1 MSETLTPC
9 DVKSWM
15 LAINDVCRGRLE
27 IAFELLDKEVSLEED
42 REIPYTYDHWYVDD
56 DNTSFVLVGYNH
68 KFDGSDNF
76 DVDMS
81 YFMPISDI
89 VVADNWSCWRHKQML
104 LIADLQKSMLYTSED
119 YEKYLEYK
127 KHFEPNLPS
136 ENEWKETVDCLSDAD
151 YLRRF
156 GVSRGVYR
164 G

>member
-1 MSETLTPC
+1 MDDKLTPC
-9 DVKSWM
+9 DVKSWFG
-15 LAINDVCRGRLE
+15 AIHSVCTKRFE
-27 IAFELLDKEVSLEED
+27 MAFELMDELDRFETD
-42 REIPYTYDHWYVDD
+42 REERYNYDHWYVHD
-56 DNTSFVLVGYNH
+56 DNQNFMLVGYNH
-68 KFDGSDNF
+68 KFDGTDQF

-136 ENEWKETVDCLSDAD
+136 ENEWKETVDHLSDAD